1 MLKEFK
7 DFIARGNVIDM
18 AVGII
23 VGAAFTSI
31 VNSLVTNLINPLV
44 GLFVGKI
51 DLSNLVF
58 TVGDAQFNDG
68 SIDWTFLLVGR
79 DCDDYVDRKRTS
91 PDRPSGVVD
100 VQRLPNGA
108 TYTVIVRPWSEILG
122 EAESRLRFLSQ
133 HLPDFPDD
141 ADIPRLSKAH
151 ADLGMG
157 PGSNAD
163 AS

>member
-58 TVGDAQFNDG
+58 TVGDAQFKYG
-68 SIDWTFLLVGR
+68 AFLNAVINFLIIAFVVFMLVKGINR
-79 DCDDYVDRKRTS
+79 FRKKEAPAPAPAKPS
-91 PDRPSGVVD
+91 P
-100 VQRLPNGA
+100 
-108 TYTVIVRPWSEILG
+108 
-122 EAESRLRFLSQ
+122 EAEYLKEITELLKKRK
-133 HLPDFPDD
+133 
-141 ADIPRLSKAH
+141 AD
-151 ADLGMG
+151 
-157 PGSNAD
+157 N
-163 AS
+163 